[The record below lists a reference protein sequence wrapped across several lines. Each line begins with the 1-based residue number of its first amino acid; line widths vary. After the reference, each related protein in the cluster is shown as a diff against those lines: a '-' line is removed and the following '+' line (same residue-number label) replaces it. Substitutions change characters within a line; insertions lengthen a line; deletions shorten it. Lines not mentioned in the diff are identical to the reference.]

1 MHEIISKVLI
11 KLERK
16 SSKKRNMSKSQNRSF
31 EILRVKVTERKKS
44 HTRFVE
50 HNKEIKYKLQNL
62 NGWGR
67 KR

>member
-1 MHEIISKVLI
+1 
-11 KLERK
+11 
-16 SSKKRNMSKSQNRSF
+16 MSKSQNRSF
-31 EILRVKVTERKKS
+31 EILRIKVTERKKS

-62 NGWGR
+62 KGWRR